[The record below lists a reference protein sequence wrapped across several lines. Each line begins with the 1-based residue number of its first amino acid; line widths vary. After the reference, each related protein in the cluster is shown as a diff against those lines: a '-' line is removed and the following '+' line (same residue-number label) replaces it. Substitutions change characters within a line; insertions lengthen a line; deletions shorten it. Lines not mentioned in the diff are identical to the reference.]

1 MHNYNVIE
9 FYEEIDNKEYVVAL
23 IKQASTYFSILN
35 KDLIRLSINK
45 KEIKYI
51 YLDKKLLEKCES
63 EIINTVLELD
73 RIIKRHI
80 ILGENPPCYLIINT
94 TNNKGYT
101 IINIGFINLFSN
113 TIDNAIINSKADAA
127 YIDKSINIGTLEI
140 NKFTLPDNCELYI
153 GKSYDALVDN
163 VGHCKIVGSKR
174 PGYYV
179 KYSIDPNTRE
189 LIFDR
194 LEQSMLDMGYITNI
208 DRVVIKSSCL
218 VTSVIYIVSN
228 SISEVIL
235 NYKIDSFTT
244 YENRNEFRN
253 NDRIIV
259 KTPLN
264 KLIVNNVAVTY
275 NEKDKKYYDSSNN
288 LVKPLRKIK
297 VEYN

>member
-1 MHNYNVIE
+1 MHNYDVID
-9 FYEEIDNKEYVVAL
+9 FYKEINNKECVVAL
-23 IKQASTYFSILN
+23 IKQASAYFSILN

-51 YLDKKLLEKCES
+51 YLDKKLLEKYES
-63 EIINTVLELD
+63 EIIKTVLELD

-101 IINIGFINLFSN
+101 IINIGFINLFSD
-113 TIDNAIINSKADAA
+113 TIDNAIINSKADAV
-127 YIDKSINIGTLEI
+127 YIDKTKDADAINIRE
-140 NKFTLPDNCELYI
+140 FTLPDNCELYI
-153 GKSYDALVDN
+153 GKSYNALVNN
-163 VGHCKIVGSKR
+163 VGHCKIVYSKR

-189 LIFDR
+189 LVFDR
-194 LEQSMLDMGYITNI
+194 LEQSMLDMMYITNV
-208 DRVVIKSSCL
+208 DKVVIKSNCL
-218 VTSVIYIVSN
+218 VTSVIYIASN
-228 SISEVIL
+228 SISEVVL

-244 YENRNEFRN
+244 YENREEFRN

-264 KLIVNNVAVTY
+264 KLTVNNIGVTY

-288 LVKPLRKIK
+288 LVKPLKKIK
-297 VEYN
+297 FDYN